1 MSEMRDSWKC
11 SSNGHSDR
19 STTGVSGWDTK
30 YGAVSRETSHPEAG
44 ELGRR
49 TDSALIVLKLV
60 ATYLPWGPPDTQA
73 TEPVG
78 PRA

>member
-1 MSEMRDSWKC
+1 MEVLVERSLRPFD
-11 SSNGHSDR
+11 DR
-19 STTGVSGWDTK
+19 SVGVGAK

-60 ATYLPWGPPDTQA
+60 ATNLPWGPPDTQA